1 MDPERWQRVEA
12 LFGRAVDLPPQERRA
27 LLESE
32 CAGDGEL
39 LERVERLLAQDGTP
53 SKLLDHPAGLLDFED
68 SDPLAGRRLGPWKL
82 TERLAVGGMGVVY
95 RAERADGLFQQEVA
109 VKLLRFDAT
118 TEDLVRRFELERR
131 MLARLSHPNIARLLD
146 GGTTEHGQPY
156 LVMELVRGEAID
168 LSCDRRRLTL
178 PERLRLF
185 ATVCHAVHYLHQ
197 NLVVHRDLKPGNVMV
212 DEHGEPRLLD
222 FGIARLLEEPA
233 DAGAEPTWF
242 SARLLTPEYA
252 SPEQLAGEPVTTAS
266 DVYSLGV
273 MLYSLLTGRKPFHNE
288 SRNPLA
294 WERLVR
300 ERTPTRPS
308 TAAVRPSPA
317 QEGRLDERTPAEFA
331 AACDTTPARLRR
343 RLAGDLDRIVLMALR
358 KEPERRYAS
367 AQDLAEDLER
377 HLAGRPVQAREE
389 SIAYVSGKFVKRN
402 RIAVTAALLALA
414 ALVSGYVAASRG
426 ESRARDEALHARIE
440 ADSFQSIATF
450 LMDTF
455 LRSDVL
461 GDEQRADALESVR
474 RQAEHVRR
482 AHPEDPHLRANL
494 LDALG
499 RVAASL
505 ERPLEAESLM
515 REAYDLRLETF
526 GDRHIE
532 VALSLG
538 SLGALQ
544 FRRGKLAE
552 AEDLLR
558 RAFAIHRTLAHPTH
572 TDVALAANDLAAV
585 LRNRGLLDEAEALH
599 REALILRRAA
609 GAHTPAVA
617 ESLNNLAGIH
627 LDRGE
632 LDAARA
638 LLEESHSIREEVLGE
653 EHPLTVQSLAN
664 LANVVWRSGDAGG
677 GRSRLALA
685 EASFR
690 SQRTRGLEGLAQV
703 LVNLAAMDIQEREL
717 ESAAER
723 LHEARSIQVSRVG
736 PDHPALASVQVLQAQ
751 IARLSGDPASA
762 RELLE
767 DALRIRRAALGDRSP
782 VVGRTLHDLAI
793 VLLTA
798 GDPEG
803 ADAALRES
811 ASILDATGAD
821 PLALTHSRVL
831 LGVAL
836 MRQGR
841 LEEAQELLEAGLDL
855 LQRTPGANAQD
866 LDAVRAHLEALEKLR
881 IPTKTG
887 SGAGWPRRSA
897 RSVLR
902 ERTVFPVARAS
913 ARPAWT
919 ACVRRSPSA
928 GVRGARLRGG
938 ALPSRARLAGAVW
951 NRRAGGRIR
960 LG

>member
-1 MDPERWQRVEA
+1 MDPERWQRVED
-12 LFGRAVDLPPQERRA
+12 LFGRAVDLPPQARRA

-32 CAGDGEL
+32 CAGDREL
-39 LERVERLLAQDGTP
+39 LEIVGRLLAQDGAP
-53 SKLLDHPAGLLDFED
+53 STLLDHPAGLLELED
-68 SDPLAGRRLGPWKL
+68 SDPMLGRRLGPWKL
-82 TERLAVGGMGVVY
+82 TSRLAVGGMGVVY

-118 TEDLVRRFELERR
+118 TEEMVRRFELERR

-168 LSCDRRRLTL
+168 ISCDRSRLPL
-178 PERLRLF
+178 PQRLRLF

-197 NLVVHRDLKPGNVMV
+197 NLVVHRDLKPANVMV
-212 DEHGEPRLLD
+212 DEHGAPRLLD
-222 FGIARLLEEPA
+222 FGIARLLEEPSVP
-233 DAGAEPTWF
+233 GAEPTWF
-242 SARLLTPEYA
+242 SARLFTPEYA

-273 MLYSLLTGRKPFHNE
+273 VLYGLLTGRKPFHND
-288 SRNPLA
+288 SRSPLA

-308 TAAVRPSPA
+308 TAAVRPVA
-317 QEGRLDERTPAEFA
+317 ATEGHSDERTPAEFA
-331 AACDTTPARLRR
+331 AACDTTPARLRK
-343 RLAGDLDRIVLMALR
+343 RLSGDLDRIVLMALR

-367 AQDLAEDLER
+367 AEDLAEDLER
-377 HLAGRPVQAREE
+377 HLAGRPVKAREE

-402 RIAVTAALLALA
+402 RIPVAAALLALL
-414 ALVSGYVAASRG
+414 ALVYGYIAASRG
-426 ESRARDEALHARIE
+426 ESRARDQALHARIE

-455 LRSDVL
+455 LRSDVI
-461 GDEQRADALESVR
+461 GDEQRSDALESVR

-482 AHPEDPHLRANL
+482 AHREDPHLRANL

-505 ERPLEAESLM
+505 DRPEEAESLL
-515 REAYDLRLETF
+515 REAHDLRLKTF

-558 RAFAIHRTLAHPTH
+558 RALALHRSLAHSTH

-585 LRNRGLLDEAEALH
+585 LRNQGSLDEAEDLH
-599 REALILRRAA
+599 REALALRRAA
-609 GAHTPAVA
+609 GTHTPAVA

-632 LDAARA
+632 FDAARA
-638 LLEESHSIREEVLGE
+638 LFEESLAIREDVLGE
-653 EHPLTVQSLAN
+653 EHPLTVQSLSN
-664 LANVVWRSGDAGG
+664 LANVVWHSGDAGRA
-677 GRSRLALA
+677 RSLLALA
-685 EASFR
+685 EASYR

-703 LVNLAAMDIQEREL
+703 LVNLAAMDLREQEL
-717 ESAAER
+717 EAAAER
-723 LHEARSIQVSRVG
+723 LREARAIQVSRVG
-736 PDHPALASVQVLQAQ
+736 PEHPALASVQVLQAQ
-751 IARLSGDPASA
+751 VARLSGDPERAC
-762 RELLE
+762 ELLE
-767 DALRIRRAALGDRSP
+767 EALRIRRAALGDASP
-782 VVGRTLHDLAI
+782 AVGRTLQDLAI
-793 VLLTA
+793 ARLAA

-803 ADAALRES
+803 AEAALREG
-811 ASILDATGAD
+811 ASNLEAAGAD
-821 PLALTHSRVL
+821 PLALTRSRIF

-841 LEEAQELLEAGLDL
+841 LDEAQELLEAGLEL
-855 LQRTPGANAQD
+855 LKTETGANAED
-866 LDAVRAHLEALEKLR
+866 LEAVRAHLEALQRLR
-881 IPTKTG
+881 SPTKTG
-887 SGAGWPRRSA
+887 SGPGSPWRSGTIDSSSAA
-897 RSVLR
+897 RTGSL
-902 ERTVFPVARAS
+902 T
-913 ARPAWT
+913 
-919 ACVRRSPSA
+919 
-928 GVRGARLRGG
+928 RGASPAPR
-938 ALPSRARLAGAVW
+938 S
-951 NRRAGGRIR
+951 
-960 LG
+960 